1 MASIA
6 ALGGARVAPRVGARS
21 RGDAGPRGRT
31 ASARVSAEAGESGV
45 TATVVPRA
53 SGADAALATRPSREA
68 CLPAASTEP
77 SAAVAAFLER
87 EGRHAMFQGSMQGAV
102 RVSERADARRR
113 DRGLRD
119 YMALPASQYNTLD
132 GETVTRKGDDV
143 FVCEL
148 GALDFLGFEV
158 RPVLTAKVDVQPN
171 GRGTVIR
178 VESAELRGSS
188 LVERAD
194 DLFEI
199 DSVNRVGWRYVRDDA
214 DSETDVVCDSDDDR
228 LGSTSRALRTLRAS
242 CPASISSRMALML
255 SASGAA
261 PGSSS
266 SPLIASVSEGS
277 SATSLV
283 AARKLSR
290 VVSEADESAISGLE
304 ACFDTHPVR
313 VQDSA
318 VITQRRR
325 AGYWGEDMR
334 CAPATSGSS

>member
-6 ALGGARVAPRVGARS
+6 TPGGVRVAPRVGARGH
-21 RGDAGPRGRT
+21 GDAGQRGRT

-228 LGSTSRALRTLRAS
+228 L
-242 CPASISSRMALML
+242 CE
-255 SASGAA
+255 
-261 PGSSS
+261 
-266 SPLIASVSEGS
+266 IASETVVAVYLLVPSWFPFTVR
-277 SATSLV
+277 ATE
-283 AARKLSR
+283 RTGNF
-290 VVSEADESAISGLE
+290 VVRQVVKQVVPRFLKQLKADYDVWATGDDRRDATCAGNL
-304 ACFDTHPVR
+304 FDV
-313 VQDSA
+313 
-318 VITQRRR
+318 
-325 AGYWGEDMR
+325 DMEEK
-334 CAPATSGSS
+334 